1 MKKIIVLLLCVLM
14 LSVPGVIAAADTD
27 YVQPEETMPFVATEE
42 TDFIGGVLMVT
53 IKKEYSFPNRVWAL
67 SAFGNPSHV
76 SSFVDITASEN
87 PDVINSYANNENY
100 RQIFEFYLDTS
111 DKQTAIAVAEVI
123 QQSDYVYSV
132 SVNRVHEMVEE
143 PTEPQTE
150 EETTQSR
157 SAMVPADLFVN
168 NYRKITADP
177 LISSQYSIFTTH
189 TNRAWAITK
198 GSPDVVVGVIDSGI
212 DPIPDLA
219 DNLVPGY
226 DLSNITYTNYIAGNY
241 IYQEQTVCYDSNANH
256 HGTEVASVIAAKQNS
271 LGISGFAPNVK
282 LKPIKV
288 HNGNEYQE
296 FAMVHAFTLI
306 QSLDDPPPIV
316 VMSLNSPSSFENVDN
331 PNASG
336 VDSYINYDWLAAM
349 ENYSGLIVNSAAND
363 NRLGEILSEGP
374 EDLSETPIYPGEFK
388 SQDENFNNIIV
399 VGSVNENNQ
408 WAVSNWSA
416 QYVDLMA
423 PGHGIKV
430 AYGVKSYVKDENYN
444 DVLKDVSEEYASRS
458 GSSYS
463 APMVAAAAA
472 LLLSYAPTLT
482 TDQLKEI
489 ILDNVTYVP
498 ELATRCATSGV
509 LNVYKALSSLMRED
523 SKKLYDYCVS
533 IEVTGEHVF
542 SADPITVSYPSDV
555 VQLTDIYIYPEIKF
569 APHYLVNVTPQNGT
583 ITISFIDTL
592 APLPVGTVAFELWF
606 SALENTIT
614 NKFYMANGAFEIDNE
629 NIGLCGHSFLLGDH
643 GRSGNLNDMMMWF
656 NFIIP
661 GEGTSIPL
669 DVNRDMVVNNT
680 DREKAQKFLN
690 GEIVSLFY

>member
-1 MKKIIVLLLCVLM
+1 MKKVIVLLLCVLM
-14 LSVPGVIAAADTD
+14 LSVPCVIAAADTD

-42 TDFIGGVLMVT
+42 TNFIGGVLMVT

-67 SAFGNPSHV
+67 SAFDNPSHV
-76 SSFVDITASEN
+76 ISFVDITASEN

-123 QQSDYVYSV
+123 QQSDYVHSV
-132 SVNRVHEMVEE
+132 SVNCVHEIAKE
-143 PTEPQTE
+143 TSEPQTE
-150 EETTQSR
+150 EGTIQSR
-157 SAMVPADLFVN
+157 GAMVPADLFVN

-177 LISSQYSIFTTH
+177 HISSQYSIFTTH

-198 GSPDVVVGVIDSGI
+198 GSPDVVVAVIDSGI
-212 DPIPDLA
+212 DPIPDLV

-226 DLSNITYTNYIAGNY
+226 DLSNITYTNYIAGDY
-241 IYQEQTVCYDSNANH
+241 AYSEKPFCYDSATNH

-271 LGISGFAPNVK
+271 IGMSGIAPNVK
-282 LKPIKV
+282 LRPIKV

-316 VMSLNSPSSFENVDN
+316 SMSLNSPSSLEDVDN
-331 PNASG
+331 PNASNL
-336 VDSYINYDWLAAM
+336 DSDVNNGWLAAM
-349 ENYSGLIVNSAAND
+349 MNYSGLIVNSAGNH
-363 NRLGEILSEGP
+363 GGLSGFNSEP
-374 EDLSETPIYPGEFK
+374 VDLDETYIYPGRFK
-388 SQDENFNNIIV
+388 SQDENFQNIII
-399 VGSVNENNQ
+399 VGSVKENNQ

-482 TDQLKEI
+482 TDQLKKI

-523 SKKLYDYCVS
+523 SKELYDYCVS